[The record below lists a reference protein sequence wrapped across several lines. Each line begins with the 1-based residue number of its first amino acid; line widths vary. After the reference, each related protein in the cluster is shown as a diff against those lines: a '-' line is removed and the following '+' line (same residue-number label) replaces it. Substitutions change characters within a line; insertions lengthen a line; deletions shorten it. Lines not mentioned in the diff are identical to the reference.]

1 MHKISVINILWLV
14 SFLLFSSAFAG
25 TVAKENMTEPAASGI
40 HKIKLTQEEQAYL
53 AAKKKITVC
62 DYANWMPYVGHDKT
76 HTYGILYDYYKAFEA
91 RIGVPMQFVHK
102 PDMEACVIMV
112 TKGEVDAVVS
122 MGTPN
127 TFADMALSN
136 EYGNDFVALV
146 TRLHTPFVR
155 DVKELKDKKVGVIR
169 HYKNMIA
176 YLHQTYPS
184 FQFQIT
190 DSTEDGL
197 KKVANGELYAFI
209 DVYRVA
215 AYAIRR
221 IHVGEL
227 KINTKVYPLVLR
239 AHVGLR
245 KEDVLLKNIFN
256 KAIADLSTGEKTR
269 MMGHW
274 MRAEKVVKPDYR
286 LLAEIIA
293 GALLLLL
300 GFLYYH
306 LKVRYRQKALLA
318 KQAKLAGMG
327 SMISNIA
334 HQWRQPLSRINS
346 TVTVMKLLLNSDK
359 IQKTLLEQKLD
370 SIEENTQYMS
380 DTIEDFMHFFHPG
393 KEKTRFLLRQ
403 CIEKVL
409 NLTGISSKNIKVSI
423 NADKEIWV
431 YTYEKE
437 LTQVILVILN
447 NAMDN
452 FKIKSIP
459 DPKIDIH
466 MKTVHGKAILSIH
479 DNGGGIEEK
488 EPDRIFEP
496 YYTSKFKH
504 EGTGLG
510 LYMAKLLT
518 ENSMGGHLRV
528 KNSDKGA
535 LFEIE
540 LPMELSSKIF
550 GEKKDA

>member
-1 MHKISVINILWLV
+1 MKTKEDDI
-14 SFLLFSSAFAG
+14 FTMKMLLLLYVFMFSSANA
-25 TVAKENMTEPAASGI
+25 VNEKAVEAPPSVQ
-40 HKIKLTQEEQAYL
+40 KIKLTREEQVYL
-53 AAKKKITVC
+53 ADKKKITVC
-62 DYANWMPYVGHDKT
+62 DYAEWMPYIGHDRT
-76 HTYGILYDYYKAFEA
+76 HTFGIIYDYYKAFEA
-91 RIGVPMQFVHK
+91 RIGIPMQFVHK
-102 PDMEACVIMV
+102 PDMLGCVTMV
-112 TKGEVDAVVS
+112 TQGEADAVVS
-122 MGTPN
+122 LGTPN
-127 TFADMALSN
+127 TFAGIALSN
-136 EYGNDFVALV
+136 EFGNDFVALV
-146 TRLHTPFVR
+146 TQLKTPFIR
-155 DVKELKDKKVGVIR
+155 DMKVLEGKAVGVIG

-176 YLHQTYPS
+176 YLHKTYPS
-184 FQFQIT
+184 LQFQKT
-190 DSTEDGL
+190 DSTADGL
-197 KKVANGELYAFI
+197 RKVANGELYAFI
-209 DVYRVA
+209 DIYRVA
-215 AYAIRR
+215 AYTIRR
-221 IHVGEL
+221 THVGEL

-269 MMGHW
+269 MIGHW

-293 GALLLLL
+293 MALLLLL

-306 LKVRYRQKALLA
+306 LKVRYRQRLLLE

-327 SMISNIA
+327 SMINNIA

-346 TVTVMKLLLNSDK
+346 TVTVMKLLLDSDK
-359 IQKTLLEQKLD
+359 VEKELLEQKLD
-370 SIEENTQYMS
+370 SIEKNTQYMS

-393 KEKTRFLLRQ
+393 KEKTHFLLQ
-403 CIEKVL
+403 ECIEKAL

-423 NADKEIWV
+423 NTDKEIGV

-452 FKIKSIP
+452 FQIRSILE
-459 DPKIDIH
+459 PKIDIYL
-466 MKTVHGKAILSIH
+466 KTEHEKAILSIH

-496 YYTSKFKH
+496 YYTTKFKH

-518 ENSMGGHLRV
+518 ENSMGGYLRV
-528 KNSDKGA
+528 KNSDNGA
-535 LFEIE
+535 LFEIG
-540 LPMELSSKIF
+540 LPLGLPK
-550 GEKKDA
+550 EKKDA